1 MTDEEK
7 FRFDLQGFLLVEQVR
22 SPAECRELSDLA
34 NEAWP
39 EQPEDGLI
47 RARGAASLSR
57 GVGSGGPPGRSGSR
71 PDHER
76 GGFSSIS
83 LRALM

>member
-22 SPAECRELSDLA
+22 SRAECRELSDLA

-47 RARGAASLSR
+47 RAREAALLSR